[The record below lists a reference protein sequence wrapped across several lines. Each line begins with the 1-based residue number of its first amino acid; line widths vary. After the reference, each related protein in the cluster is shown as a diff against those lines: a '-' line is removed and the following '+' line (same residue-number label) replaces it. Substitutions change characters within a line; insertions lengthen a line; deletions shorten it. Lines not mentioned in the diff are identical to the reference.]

1 MNILITKNKN
11 IQFFFKLYYFIFL
24 LIVLSVL
31 TSLIFTNSF
40 YQKSS
45 ISKNPFVDGNKEDL
59 STLYKIHLRRDPCSK
74 IRYLMIFR
82 LIL

>member
-1 MNILITKNKN
+1 MNILITKIKT
-11 IQFFFKLYYFIFL
+11 FSFFKVYYFIFL

-45 ISKNPFVDGNKEDL
+45 VSKNPFVNADEKDF
-59 STLYKIHLRRDPCSK
+59 SISY
-74 IRYLMIFR
+74 
-82 LIL
+82 